1 MENIINS
8 FFIKQSRITELT
20 FEFTERLWIQSV
32 QYEVSTVEHIPY
44 IATTGGRNK
53 LYKLE
58 ENPDV
63 TKYGEDLYHIR
74 SIMKDSIT
82 AEDVEINVM
91 YQIDKATRNV
101 FKVSHLYV
109 AFEDGTKKI
118 LYNETAETY
127 MCILR
132 TLQTRFPE
140 LVSGLFVK
148 IGNDYKYFLDIE
160 L

>member
-44 IATTGGRNK
+44 IVTTGGRNK

-74 SIMKDSIT
+74 SIMIKQREMFLRFLTYTLLLKMVQRKYSTMKRPKLIC
-82 AEDVEINVM
+82 
-91 YQIDKATRNV
+91 
-101 FKVSHLYV
+101 VS
-109 AFEDGTKKI
+109 
-118 LYNETAETY
+118 
-127 MCILR
+127 
-132 TLQTRFPE
+132 
-140 LVSGLFVK
+140 
-148 IGNDYKYFLDIE
+148 
-160 L
+160 

>member
-1 MENIINS
+1 MNKKIIMENIINS

-44 IATTGGRNK
+44 IVTTGGRNK

-91 YQIDKATRNV
+91 Y
-101 FKVSHLYV
+101 
-109 AFEDGTKKI
+109 
-118 LYNETAETY
+118 
-127 MCILR
+127 
-132 TLQTRFPE
+132 
-140 LVSGLFVK
+140 
-148 IGNDYKYFLDIE
+148 
-160 L
+160 